1 MYILN
6 IASAIKK
13 MTVNE
18 LRDFI
23 LKTIISEL
31 YLLKKVVII
40 Q

>member
-1 MYILN
+1 MYILH

-13 MTVNE
+13 MPINE

-23 LKTIISEL
+23 LKTIVNKL
-31 YLLKKVVII
+31 GLLKREVII